1 MSETQDEVVYWDCC
15 DEAER
20 LYHKDQED
28 AIRGLLEDI
37 HTECWPGKLTV
48 YGYSRLKLDPARS
61 TDSILEALLEWWDEE
76 YLTNDDGNTE
86 ITDTMRTAAK
96 AFVEAVAAEYPVQAC
111 RLTTSV
117 TVDVRDWVRQHAPS
131 WLGEELVLQFVE
143 GKK

>member
-37 HTECWPGKLTV
+37 HTDCWPETLTV

-117 TVDVRDWVRQHAPS
+117 TVDVRDWVREHAPS
-131 WLGEELVLQFVE
+131 WLEEELVLRFVE